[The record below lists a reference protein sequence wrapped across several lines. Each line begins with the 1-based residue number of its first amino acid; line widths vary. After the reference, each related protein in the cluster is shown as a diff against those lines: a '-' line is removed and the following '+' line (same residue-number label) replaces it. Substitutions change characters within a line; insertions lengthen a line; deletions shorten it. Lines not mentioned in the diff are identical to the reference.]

1 MVRFGPL
8 LLLAGLASA
17 QTCEQTLMGM
27 ASTPAG
33 QAAISMMQFAS
44 AQNLP
49 NDAGKYVTCEA
60 LSNPLTKQKL
70 SSLHLVTYPNALLV
84 VAGQQVAQKMEIGV
98 CFPKACTREDVSQL
112 MNKSTPLGS
121 AWGCQWVPMICRP
134 EFIPGNPF
142 VESDRVTSTSQADLR
157 SPDAKCWVAVAIC
170 ASMSLLIAASTFM
183 TCAAQ
188 RRVAQVAPA
197 SDGNQALLE
206 QGGEAPPRARPG
218 MEKNVVIRA
227 FSLVGSDGTWDKLWQ
242 IPAYKNTDCLNGLR
256 VLSMFWVVLGH
267 SFLMSEGIAGYENPQ
282 DISNSAVNPN
292 AAETDW
298 KFMFVLNAQMSVDT
312 FFFLGG
318 FLFSLLTVKELQRSR
333 GKFNHIQALILR
345 YLRLTP
351 SLGFVMMVYYLI
363 WPYFA
368 HGPFAPR
375 FQNSI
380 YRRCDISWWSELTY
394 SINFV
399 PRSSDDVCMGWTWY
413 LGDDMIFFIVG
424 ILVLP
429 LYHKSRVIAW
439 CSVILMTIASFAITG
454 YLIFKYHL
462 APEALDYHNAQY
474 SLYAYS
480 KPYTRIP
487 VYFVGVAS
495 AWVLIQMEEKGIT
508 TRTGWVGNG
517 MATALWWTAMI
528 VLTFITFIVFSD
540 HGNYRN
546 SWSDME
552 SFFYLTFSRPIWA
565 VCWAIVTFLCYYG
578 HAPAT
583 DAFLA
588 HRFWT
593 PFARLTMVHISVI
606 LSALSS
612 LLDAWCN
619 FTHSVGWT

>member
-1 MVRFGPL
+1 
-8 LLLAGLASA
+8 
-17 QTCEQTLMGM
+17 MG
-27 ASTPAG
+27 
-33 QAAISMMQFAS
+33 AA
-44 AQNLP
+44 
-49 NDAGKYVTCEA
+49 K
-60 LSNPLTKQKL
+60 
-70 SSLHLVTYPNALLV
+70 
-84 VAGQQVAQKMEIGV
+84 
-98 CFPKACTREDVSQL
+98 R
-112 MNKSTPLGS
+112 
-121 AWGCQWVPMICRP
+121 
-134 EFIPGNPF
+134 
-142 VESDRVTSTSQADLR
+142 RVT
-157 SPDAKCWVAVAIC
+157 
-170 ASMSLLIAASTFM
+170 
-183 TCAAQ
+183 
-188 RRVAQVAPA
+188 QVAPA
-197 SDGNQALLE
+197 TDGNQALLE
-206 QGGEAPPRARPG
+206 QGGEAPPRPRAG
-218 MEKNVVIRA
+218 MEKHVVIRA

-242 IPAYKNTDCLNGLR
+242 IPGYKDTDCLNGLR

-267 SFLMSEGIAGYENPQ
+267 SLLMSEGIAGYENPQ
-282 DISNSAVNPN
+282 DISNSPVNPN

-363 WPYFA
+363 WPFFA

-375 FQNSI
+375 FQHSI

-394 SINFV
+394 TINFV

-429 LYHKSRVIAW
+429 LYHKSRIIAW
-439 CSVILMTIASFAITG
+439 ASVILMTIASFAVSG

-474 SLYAYS
+474 SFYAYS
-480 KPYTRIP
+480 KPYHRIP

-508 TRTGWVGNG
+508 TRTGWVGSG

-552 SFFYLTFSRPIWA
+552 SFLYLTFSRPIW
-565 VCWAIVTFLCYYG
+565 
-578 HAPAT
+578 
-583 DAFLA
+583 
-588 HRFWT
+588 
-593 PFARLTMVHISVI
+593 
-606 LSALSS
+606 
-612 LLDAWCN
+612 
-619 FTHSVGWT
+619 